1 MKFKS
6 YIGFLLLRFVII
18 QLVLIGLAYGIYNSS
33 SLIILIAVIVLIFLV
48 SDLSNFVKRRF
59 RIIDDFF
66 EAVKYRDFSRWF
78 PEDRGPKD
86 IRFLHKGFNE
96 VNRTIKEVNAKSEVQ
111 NVYIQKILELVEVGI
126 IAYQLENGKV
136 LWSNKTFSEI
146 IDYPSFKNIGFIEK
160 RDPLLHESIFETYYP
175 TPETLSISIN
185 REVQKVLISETLF
198 QIEDE
203 SFKLIVLQ
211 NIEDTLNKNES
222 EAWKKLLSVM
232 THEIM
237 NSITPIA
244 SLAETL
250 SQQLQLQIE
259 NPKKNP
265 VDSKDIFN
273 GIHTIKSR
281 SEGLLKFAKTY
292 RNLNK
297 ESKLNLKKINISN
310 LFSNI
315 KTLMEPSLKSK
326 GIQINFEVQSKRMEI
341 EVDEYLIEQVL
352 INLILNAKDAVKE
365 KPNPEISVKAG
376 YTDNHKV
383 VLSVMDNGVGIPKD
397 LMEDIFIPFFTNKS
411 TGSGIGLSLCKKIML
426 LHKGKIK
433 VNSKEGE
440 FTEFALMFK

>member
-1 MKFKS
+1 M
-6 YIGFLLLRFVII
+6 
-18 QLVLIGLAYGIYNSS
+18 
-33 SLIILIAVIVLIFLV
+33 
-48 SDLSNFVKRRF
+48 
-59 RIIDDFF
+59 
-66 EAVKYRDFSRWF
+66 
-78 PEDRGPKD
+78 
-86 IRFLHKGFNE
+86 
-96 VNRTIKEVNAKSEVQ
+96 
-111 NVYIQKILELVEVGI
+111 
-126 IAYQLENGKV
+126 
-136 LWSNKTFSEI
+136 
-146 IDYPSFKNIGFIEK
+146 
-160 RDPLLHESIFETYYP
+160 
-175 TPETLSISIN
+175 
-185 REVQKVLISETLF
+185 QKVLISETLF
-198 QIEDE
+198 KIEDE

-297 ESKLNLKKINISN
+297 ESKLNLKKINISD